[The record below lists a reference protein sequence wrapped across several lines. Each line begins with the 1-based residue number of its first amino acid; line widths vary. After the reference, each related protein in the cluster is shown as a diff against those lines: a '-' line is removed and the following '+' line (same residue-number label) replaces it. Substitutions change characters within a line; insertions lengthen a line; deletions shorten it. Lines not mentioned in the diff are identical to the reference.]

1 MLKLTKT
8 NNASFESLIEKRSF
22 NWARLKGHLFEE
34 EWAEIFFAEIEKWQ

>member
-1 MLKLTKT
+1 LIHTFLKVD
-8 NNASFESLIEKRSF
+8 LIVKKSF